1 MFEIDDDGNL
11 ASAHHPFTSP
21 TEDTIKFLDNE
32 PLKVRARSY
41 DLVLNGF
48 ELSSGSIRIIDKDLQ
63 TKMFEILKLSQK
75 EIEEKFGFFINAFQ
89 YGVPPHGGLAFGID
103 RLIMILANETSIREV
118 IAFPKNANGID
129 VMLNSP
135 SSVAMIGYLAF
146 ISAAAYTLWATLLK
160 YNPVS
165 KVSVYGFI
173 NPVIGVILSSVLLKE
188 DKQPSLVTA
197 IIALALVC
205 VGIYVVNREKK

>member
-1 MFEIDDDGNL
+1 M
-11 ASAHHPFTSP
+11 
-21 TEDTIKFLDNE
+21 
-32 PLKVRARSY
+32 
-41 DLVLNGF
+41 VLNGF

-135 SSVAMIGYLAF
+135 SFVDD
-146 ISAAAYTLWATLLK
+146 
-160 YNPVS
+160 NQ
-165 KVSVYGFI
+165 
-173 NPVIGVILSSVLLKE
+173 LKE
-188 DKQPSLVTA
+188 LG
-197 IIALALVC
+197 L
-205 VGIYVVNREKK
+205 KKKN